1 MEERGI
7 LIMIQISSGVIAK
20 AQKVVIYGPEGVG
33 KSTFASQFPDPI
45 FTDTEG
51 SPISTGLFL
60 FRRFKI
66 SMTRL
71 IS

>member
-1 MEERGI
+1 
-7 LIMIQISSGVIAK
+7 MIQISSGVIAK

-51 SPISTGLFL
+51 STNNMNV
-60 FRRFKI
+60 K
-66 SMTRL
+66 RL
-71 IS
+71 DKPTSWAMLKQEA